1 MGVYVK
7 TKAALA
13 FSPHTSIK
21 DSSMSASRALLSSSR
36 LMVVPR
42 RGKALVNWAR
52 PSIDEMGVPTEPWKQ
67 VHDKN
72 QSKFTIQLLAGVG
85 LMGASLFAFSQ
96 SVFMN
101 PPPTH
106 LLKN

>member
-1 MGVYVK
+1 MFDPYICAVIILILNSGKV
-7 TKAALA
+7 
-13 FSPHTSIK
+13 FRTSEIIS

-67 VHDKN
+67 VR
-72 QSKFTIQLLAGVG
+72 I
-85 LMGASLFAFSQ
+85 SL
-96 SVFMN
+96 
-101 PPPTH
+101 
-106 LLKN
+106 